1 MTRFGLWIFMSK
13 ITHDFWLCY
22 TIFLDNEKAFDRVW
36 QDGLLYKLNQI
47 WIQGTLWNLIYFSY
61 KTATAHVQY
70 NGLTGQVFR
79 IEQGASQNC
88 VLSAWLFSLF
98 INDLIYELLSTKSG
112 LLVGPISIPAILLAD
127 DTTLLSSSV
136 NTERVLLPFYTKNK
150 SGSNV
155 FLEFRFDWAYIKG
168 HLAIHDQMLSHY
180 QEKWYNIARNHG
192 WFCSWIFI
200 NQIASC
206 MTSANKRWTIFGKR
220 WWKLASIFFLIN
232 ISSQFWSH
240 K

>member
-1 MTRFGLWIFMSK
+1 MRVFISVFQIWFNVYLLTSYMTRFGLWIFMSK

-47 WIQGTLWNLIYFSY
+47 WIQGKLWNLIYFSY
-61 KTATAHVQY
+61 KTETAHVQY

-79 IEQGASQNC
+79 IEQGASQDC

-136 NTERVLLPFYTKNK
+136 NGIQTLLNVVNSYAIKWRLKYNEMKSSVLIFTPSRKYQKFDDSNICLKLGNTELERK
-150 SGSNV
+150 S
-155 FLEFRFDWAYIKG
+155 
-168 HLAIHDQMLSHY
+168 
-180 QEKWYNIARNHG
+180 
-192 WFCSWIFI
+192 
-200 NQIASC
+200 
-206 MTSANKRWTIFGKR
+206 
-220 WWKLASIFFLIN
+220 
-232 ISSQFWSH
+232 
-240 K
+240 